1 MSIVELKNKQAQL
14 INELEQ
20 LPRSKKNSNY
30 RRRGVEIL
38 EELKQIRI
46 EAKKINVIL

>member
-1 MSIVELKNKQAQL
+1 MSIVELKNKQSEL
-14 INELEQ
+14 IKELEQ
-20 LPRSKKNSNY
+20 LSVTHKNSKY

-38 EELKQIRI
+38 EELKQIRV